1 MPKPNYQKIPLLL
14 IFIFIFTSE
23 IFSQVVYEPLYKNV
37 YGFLRR
43 LSTKGVIEYNDEFR
57 PLTKKYLAEK
67 LLEAE
72 KDQERLTSV
81 DKDDL
86 EFYKK
91 DFYHEFWFINN
102 EKNKKNLDFFSKDPA
117 GRWRVFSYGDE
128 NFKFNL
134 SLILGYEIGSIDNSK
149 ATHLWNGIYTYG
161 YITDAVGFSF
171 DFRDNTELGSTIDK
185 TKSFSP
191 VTGVNARSNSNI
203 ADYDENKIEY
213 SEAKGIIA
221 TDWDWGSI
229 AVGKEFMEWGFAEN
243 GLIVLSQKAPS
254 FPFIRLDINPVD
266 WFGFNYFHGW
276 LASDVIDS
284 SSFYYTSTGSIKF
297 SFREKYIASHSLFIR
312 PTKGLKI
319 SIGESIVYSDKLELL
334 YLIPITFFRLA
345 DHYLSRQNNRAGS
358 NSQFFAAISSR
369 DHIKNTHLYGSFF
382 IDELTLNGLFDPEK
396 ERNQF
401 GFTLGASTVDLPLDN
416 LTLTLEFS
424 KIYPFVYDH
433 FIQTQTYESASYILG
448 HWMGNNNDQVYG
460 AIKYRFLRGL
470 EASVWA
476 RYIRKGGEGKI
487 EDQYRQP
494 QPPFLFG
501 LRTNYTYF
509 GTLIKYEVIHEL
521 FVRLRFQYMRKSKQ
535 QEDFSFINNDVSEF
549 LFAVY
554 YGL

>member
-1 MPKPNYQKIPLLL
+1 M
-14 IFIFIFTSE
+14 
-23 IFSQVVYEPLYKNV
+23 FSQVVYEPLYKDV

-57 PLTKKYLAEK
+57 PLTRKYLAEK

-72 KDQERLTSV
+72 KVQERLTSV

-102 EKNKKNLDFFSKDPA
+102 EKNKKSAVFFGEDPA
-117 GRWRVFSYGDE
+117 GRWRIFSYGDE

-161 YITDAVGFSF
+161 YITNAVGFSF
-171 DFRDNTELGSTIDK
+171 DFRDNTELGTTIDK
-185 TKSFSP
+185 TKSFSL
-191 VTGVNARSNSNI
+191 VTGVNARSSSNFV
-203 ADYDENKIEY
+203 DYDENKIEY

-266 WFGFNYFHGW
+266 WLGFNYFHGW

-297 SFREKYIASHSLFIR
+297 SFREKYIAAHSLFIR
-312 PTKGLKI
+312 PAKGLKI
-319 SIGESIVYSDKLELL
+319 SIGESIVYSDELELL
-334 YLIPITFFRLA
+334 YLIPVTFFRLA

-358 NSQFFAAISSR
+358 NSQFFVAISSR

-382 IDELTLNGLFDPEK
+382 IDEITINGLFDPEK
-396 ERNQF
+396 ERNQI
-401 GFTLGASTVDLPLDN
+401 GFTIGASAVDLPLDN

-476 RYIRKGGEGKI
+476 RYIRKGEDGKI
-487 EDQYRQP
+487 EDQYTQP

-521 FVRLRFQYMRKSKQ
+521 FVRLRFQYMRTSQQ

-549 LFAVY
+549 HFAIY
-554 YGL
+554 YGM

>member
-1 MPKPNYQKIPLLL
+1 LPKPNYQKIPLLL

-23 IFSQVVYEPLYKNV
+23 MFSQVVYEPLYKDV

-57 PLTKKYLAEK
+57 PLTRKYLAEK

-72 KDQERLTSV
+72 KNQERLTSV

-91 DFYHEFWFINN
+91 DFYNEFWFINN
-102 EKNKKNLDFFSKDPA
+102 EKNKKNLDFFSEDPA

-134 SLILGYEIGSIDNSK
+134 SPILGYEIGSIDNSK

-171 DFRDNTELGSTIDK
+171 DFRDNSELGSTIDK

-191 VTGVNARSNSNI
+191 VTGVNARSSSNI

-284 SSFYYTSTGSIKF
+284 SSFYYTRTGSIKF

-334 YLIPITFFRLA
+334 YLIPVTFFRLA
-345 DHYLSRQNNRAGS
+345 DHYLSRQNNQAGS

-369 DHIKNTHLYGSFF
+369 DHVKNTHLYGSFF
-382 IDELTLNGLFDPEK
+382 IDELTINGLFDPEK
-396 ERNQF
+396 ERNQI
-401 GFTLGASTVDLPLDN
+401 GFTIGASVIDLPLDN
-416 LTLTLEFS
+416 LTLTLEYS

-476 RYIRKGGEGKI
+476 RYIRKGENGNI
-487 EDQYRQP
+487 DDQYTQP

-521 FVRLRFQYMRKSKQ
+521 FVRLRFQYMRTSQQ
-535 QEDFSFINNDVSEF
+535 QEDLSFINNDVSEF
-549 LFAVY
+549 HFAIY
-554 YGL
+554 YGM